1 MFYVNFELPDRT
13 FHFCLHVQY
22 FKPASCYAESILQS
36 LYLNTFLKFDN
47 LSGMI

>member
-22 FKPASCYAESILQS
+22 FKPASCYAESIFTEFVFKYFPKIWQP
-36 LYLNTFLKFDN
+36 
-47 LSGMI
+47 